1 MNSFIK
7 IKRLASSAIGL
18 KNPSP
23 NIKIKL
29 KYKKNSLSKILKDI
43 KNIRYKSLDKISLL
57 NNKSNFSLDK
67 VKTDSRS
74 LKYHNDFAGRSAYD
88 SENIFT
94 KDINNIKV
102 NQIKKPLWNYSYY
115 FNEKDNN
122 KKYFKLQCQSA
133 KKIRIKQLL
142 NFKNPYIIED
152 WQKPR
157 MIKILE
163 KNSLIE
169 EEIMLKPWKFFPNAD
184 NYY

>member
-43 KNIRYKSLDKISLL
+43 KNIRYK
-57 NNKSNFSLDK
+57 SLDK

>member
-1 MNSFIK
+1 MNEYIK
-7 IKRLASSAIGL
+7 IKRLASSSIGL
-18 KNPSP
+18 KKPSP

-29 KYKKNSLSKILKDI
+29 KYNKKNSLSKILKDI
-43 KNIRYKSLDKISLL
+43 KNIRYLDNNSIL
-57 NNKSNFSLDK
+57 NYNGNFSLNK
-67 VKTDSRS
+67 PKATSRNVK
-74 LKYHNDFAGRSAYD
+74 YFNDFGASSCYD
-88 SENIFT
+88 NESIFI
-94 KDINNIKV
+94 KGVNNIKV
-102 NQIKKPLWNYSYY
+102 NQIKKPVWNYSYY
-115 FNEKDNN
+115 FNEKENN
-122 KKYFKLQCQSA
+122 KKYFLKCQSA

-169 EEIMLKPWKFFPNAD
+169 GEIMLKPWKFFRNLD